1 VIEPL
6 PENPIL
12 VALDVESAER
22 AVRLAKAV
30 APHVGGFKVGLELL
44 MGPGPA
50 TVAAVGA
57 LGKPVFADAKLHD
70 IPTTVG
76 RAASQLGRLG
86 TRWVSVHGSGGRAM
100 LEAAGEGLAEGAGG
114 RPAGLL
120 AITVLTSLSPSHLA
134 VAGFPSPGKLTA
146 RLARLAGEAGC
157 EGVVCSPR
165 ELRVVAE
172 VAPGLRR
179 VTPGI
184 RPAGTDANDQ
194 ARTATPE
201 EALRHGADLLVVGR
215 AITGARDPV
224 EAAAELA
231 SAVLAERL

>member
-1 VIEPL
+1 MSGPL

-12 VALDVESAER
+12 LALDVESAER

-50 TVAAVGA
+50 TVAALGA

-76 RAASQLGRLG
+76 RAAYQLGRLG
-86 TRWVSVHGSGGRAM
+86 TRWVSVHGAGGRAM
-100 LEAAGEGLAEGAGG
+100 LEAGEEGLAEGAGG

-120 AITVLTSLSPSHLA
+120 AITVLTSLSASHLA
-134 VAGFPSPGKLTA
+134 DAGLPSPGKLTA

-165 ELRVVAE
+165 ELRVVAD

-184 RPAGTDANDQ
+184 RPAGTNADDQ
-194 ARTATPE
+194 ARTATPG

-231 SAVLAERL
+231 RTVLADR

>member
-1 VIEPL
+1 VTGPL

-50 TVAAVGA
+50 TVAALGA

-70 IPTTVG
+70 IPSTVG

-86 TRWVSVHGSGGRAM
+86 TRWVSVHGAGGRAM
-100 LEAAGEGLAEGAGG
+100 LEAAAEGLAQGAGG

-134 VAGFPSPGKLTA
+134 EAGLPSPGRLTA
-146 RLARLAGEAGC
+146 RLARLAEEAGC

-165 ELRVVAE
+165 ELRVVADM
-172 VAPGLRR
+172 APGLRR

-184 RPAGTDANDQ
+184 RPAGTDGNDQ

-215 AITGARDPV
+215 AITGAHDPV
-224 EAAAELA
+224 KAAAELA
-231 SAVLAERL
+231 RVVLAEH